1 MHINPHPKGRKMGG
15 GRGWVGLGL
24 VLGGL
29 STVFPNFKLTTF
41 IM

>member
-1 MHINPHPKGRKMGG
+1 MHINPHPKGRKMW
-15 GRGWVGLGL
+15 RGWVGLGL